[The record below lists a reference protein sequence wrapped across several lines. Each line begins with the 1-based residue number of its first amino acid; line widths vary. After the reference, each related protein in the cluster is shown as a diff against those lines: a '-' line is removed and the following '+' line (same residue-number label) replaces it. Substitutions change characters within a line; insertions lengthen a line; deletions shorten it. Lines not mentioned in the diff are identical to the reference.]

1 MVSIDFIRKNP
12 ELVQKGADNKLI
24 KCDVARLLEVDNQM
38 RKDLAEIE
46 KLNTQR
52 NAISKSKDI
61 SNEEKANQVKAI
73 KEELKVLEER
83 YNNAKIEFDAL
94 IAVVPSV
101 PLDEVPIGKDE
112 NDNVEIR
119 KVGEIPNFNFEPK
132 DHLTLMQNLNMV
144 ETTKAV
150 KFAGSRGYALKNDAV
165 KLEMALM
172 QYAIDKLASK
182 GYEPHS
188 VPVMVKGEAMY
199 GTGYFPVGQ
208 EQAYNITE
216 DGLYLVGTSEVSL
229 VSLHSNEILNAEELP
244 IKMAGISTC
253 FRREIGSA
261 GRDVYGL
268 YRVHQFQKV
277 EQVVICKADD
287 EEMTRLHEEILKNSE
302 EILQDLKIPYHVVL
316 CCTGELGI
324 GQVKKY
330 DVEAWMPSRNA
341 YCETH
346 SASEF
351 RDFQA
356 RRSNIKYRDENGK
369 LQFCYTLNNTAL
381 ASPRFMIPLLELYQ
395 QEDGSILIPE
405 VLRPY
410 MQGRKYIGKNED

>member
-1 MVSIDFIRKNP
+1 
-12 ELVQKGADNKLI
+12 
-24 KCDVARLLEVDNQM
+24 
-38 RKDLAEIE
+38 
-46 KLNTQR
+46 
-52 NAISKSKDI
+52 
-61 SNEEKANQVKAI
+61 
-73 KEELKVLEER
+73 
-83 YNNAKIEFDAL
+83 
-94 IAVVPSV
+94 
-101 PLDEVPIGKDE
+101 
-112 NDNVEIR
+112 
-119 KVGEIPNFNFEPK
+119 
-132 DHLTLMQNLNMV
+132 
-144 ETTKAV
+144 
-150 KFAGSRGYALKNDAV
+150 
-165 KLEMALM
+165 
-172 QYAIDKLASK
+172 
-182 GYEPHS
+182 
-188 VPVMVKGEAMY
+188 
-199 GTGYFPVGQ
+199 
-208 EQAYNITE
+208 
-216 DGLYLVGTSEVSL
+216 
-229 VSLHSNEILNAEELP
+229 ILNETDLP

-287 EEMTRLHEEILKNSE
+287 DEMTKLHEEILKNSE

-330 DVEAWMPSRNA
+330 DIEAWMPSRNA

-369 LQFCYTLNNTAL
+369 LQYCYTLNNTAL
-381 ASPRFMIPLLELYQ
+381 ASPRFMIPLLEIYQ
-395 QEDGSILIPE
+395 QADGTILIPE

-410 MQGRKYIGKNED
+410 MHNRKYLGKDE